1 MLYLSL
7 WFAKK
12 KTLKFVDYLSQG
24 EKGPI
29 GLAGQDGDQGP
40 VGLPGAMGPV
50 GPPGDDGDK
59 VDFVYLRIR
68 KIGPECVFAPHW

>member
-1 MLYLSL
+1 ME
-7 WFAKK
+7 
-12 KTLKFVDYLSQG
+12 YLSQG

-40 VGLPGAMGPV
+40 VGMPGAMGPV

-59 VDFVYLRIR
+59 VDFVYLRSR
-68 KIGPECVFAPHW
+68 RTDPECVFAPQ